1 MLSLVLYPYVYL
13 LARTA
18 FLQQSV
24 GVIEVSRS
32 LNCSPWQSFYWVGLP
47 LARPAVAA
55 GLSLALMETL
65 ADYGTVAYFGLKV
78 FTTGIFRT
86 WFGLGDYSA
95 ASRMAA
101 MLLLFVFILIIIER
115 VSRNKAKFHNTS
127 GNLAH
132 YSEYSLKGLKA
143 YGAFSVCAIPL
154 FLGFLL
160 PATQLL
166 VWALETWREMMDDRF
181 FEIARNSIVLGFS
194 AALVSVIV
202 ALFLGYGKRILPEK
216 MMIISVR
223 TASIGYALPG
233 TVIAVGVIIPFA
245 WFDRKID
252 SLMSEGYGTIVIKNP
267 QGKHS
272 LGVGILNKLNLIFE
286 GSLGYFGVGSI
297 DGPIVRVNGRV
308 GWSCAEN
315 MMAGKVVIEK
325 NAGSCFGA
333 AIRGGDLICKGSV
346 GARTGIDQKGGSIIV
361 GGDAGAFTG
370 FMMQRGRIVV
380 LGDVGINLGDSMYDG
395 TIYVGGKIGSFGSDA
410 VEAPMTKND
419 IDWLNRKLKV
429 AEIGENFDVSKMTK
443 VVAGKKLWNYDALEP
458 TEKKG
463 AI

>member
-1 MLSLVLYPYVYL
+1 MSKKNIISEDNHDTITLIAQDCKGNFAAACSTSGLRYKLNGRVGDSPIIGSGIYVDNEI
-13 LARTA
+13 
-18 FLQQSV
+18 
-24 GVIEVSRS
+24 G
-32 LNCSPWQSFYWVGLP
+32 
-47 LARPAVAA
+47 AA
-55 GLSLALMETL
+55 GA
-65 ADYGTVAYFGLKV
+65 
-78 FTTGIFRT
+78 TGQGEEIMKNVGSF
-86 WFGLGDYSA
+86 
-95 ASRMAA
+95 
-101 MLLLFVFILIIIER
+101 LIIE
-115 VSRNKAKFHNTS
+115 
-127 GNLAH
+127 
-132 YSEYSLKGLKA
+132 
-143 YGAFSVCAIPL
+143 
-154 FLGFLL
+154 
-160 PATQLL
+160 
-166 VWALETWREMMDDRF
+166 
-181 FEIARNSIVLGFS
+181 
-194 AALVSVIV
+194 
-202 ALFLGYGKRILPEK
+202 
-216 MMIISVR
+216 
-223 TASIGYALPG
+223 
-233 TVIAVGVIIPFA
+233 
-245 WFDRKID
+245 
-252 SLMSEGYGTIVIKNP
+252 LMKQGYGTIVLKNP
-267 QGKHS
+267 GAKHS
-272 LGVGILNKLNLIFE
+272 LGVGILNKLNLIVE

-297 DGPIVRVNGRV
+297 DGPVIRISGRV

-370 FMMQRGRIVV
+370 FMMQRGRIVI